1 MYTTDN
7 SASSASTESRCHPF
21 CTTATKSTFDTRL
34 VTPQEGAVVA
44 VYDGVRGG
52 IIGYWR
58 RGANDW
64 GTVTRIVDTPVRP
77 RRPHRG

>member
-1 MYTTDN
+1 
-7 SASSASTESRCHPF
+7 
-21 CTTATKSTFDTRL
+21 